1 MNNLPKRKQ
10 IRIKDFDYSTA
21 GAYFVTV
28 CTKDRNKILWQSVG
42 ADNIR
47 PKSISLS
54 PVGEIVEQGI
64 LQISEHYKSITV
76 DKYCIMPD
84 HIHLIIRINC
94 DESGRIISA
103 PTLSTVVGSLKRWVS
118 KQAKNSIWQKSFFDH
133 AIRNEQDYV
142 ETMNYIK
149 NNPLKYKTPTE

>member
-1 MNNLPKRKQ
+1 MNKLPKRKQ

-28 CTKDRNKILWQSVG
+28 CTRNRDKILWQPVVVG

-47 PKSISLS
+47 PKSIPLS
-54 PVGEIVEQGI
+54 TVGEIVEQGI
-64 LQISEHYKSITV
+64 LQISEHYKSVTV

-118 KQAKNSIWQKSFFDH
+118 KQAKNSIWQKSYYDH
-133 AIRNEQDYV
+133 VIRNEQDYC
-142 ETMNYIK
+142 EISEYIE
-149 NNPLKYKTPTE
+149 NNPLKITK

>member
-94 DESGRIISA
+94 NESGRIISA